1 MSKLP
6 QGKPR
11 SIKPFGG
18 SNKRLLA
25 LAAATGA
32 STIYGINHTLAKGVM
47 PTYIGAY
54 GFILLRVLGASLLFW
69 LLSMFTKSEQIDRAD
84 YWRFLGCA
92 VFGMFVNM
100 LSFFKGLSL
109 STPINSSVIIT
120 LSPVILLILSALFL
134 KERIGFIKILGVL
147 IGMLGALVL
156 VLFGAAVLELW
167 GIKIGPII
175 AGLGLFGVAVAL
187 GAQDL
192 FKNLIS
198 GILVLVER
206 RFQVGDWIFVEDVIE
221 GTVESIGF
229 RSTVVR
235 RFDKSLATIPN
246 FQFAEK
252 AVINNSQITNRR
264 INWIIGLEYRTTS
277 KQLTDIKKEIEE
289 YIKNS
294 EHFTTSGN
302 TILSVK
308 IDQFAASS
316 IDIKLICF
324 TKTRHYLEW
333 MKVKDIL
340 AVEIKNIV
348 EKHKASFAFPSTS
361 IYVEKN

>member
-1 MSKLP
+1 MKVLENFRDLFLDVWKKGVSGVNISEIIIALAIFLFFLFLRGIFSKF
-6 QGKPR
+6 
-11 SIKPFGG
+11 IV
-18 SNKRLLA
+18 KRLEKYVSKTTNKFDNSLVSSME
-25 LAAATGA
+25 G
-32 STIYGINHTLAKGVM
+32 
-47 PTYIGAY
+47 PTKFFPI
-54 GFILLRVLGASLLFW
+54 VLGFFVSTSYLTTEHSAVDLINRSLITILIFW
-69 LLSMFTKSEQIDRAD
+69 TFHQVIGPLSTVVKSVGGLLSRD
-84 YWRFLGCA
+84 L
-92 VFGMFVNM
+92 
-100 LSFFKGLSL
+100 
-109 STPINSSVIIT
+109 INWIIKAIK
-120 LSPVILLILSALFL
+120 VLIL
-134 KERIGFIKILGVL
+134 ILG
-147 IGMLGALVL
+147 A
-156 VLFGAAVLELW
+156 AAVLELW

-206 RFQVGDWIFVEDVIE
+206 RFQVGEWIFVEGVIE

-246 FQFAEK
+246 FQFAEN

-264 INWIIGLEYRTTS
+264 INWVIGLEYKTTS
-277 KQLTDIKKEIEE
+277 EQLKNIKDQIED

-294 EHFTTSGN
+294 KDFSTSVD

-324 TKTRHYLEW
+324 TKTTQYLEW
-333 MKVKDIL
+333 MNVKDTL
-340 AVEIKNIV
+340 AIEIKNIV
-348 EKHKASFAFPSTS
+348 EKNKASFAFPSTS
-361 IYVEKN
+361 VYVEKNV

>member
-1 MSKLP
+1 MNVLENFRNLFLDVWKDGVS
-6 QGKPR
+6 
-11 SIKPFGG
+11 
-18 SNKRLLA
+18 
-25 LAAATGA
+25 
-32 STIYGINHTLAKGVM
+32 GINISEIIIALVIFAFFLFLRGVFSKFVVKKLEKYVSKTSNSFDNSLVHSMEGPAKFF
-47 PTYIGAY
+47 PI
-54 GFILLRVLGASLLFW
+54 VLGFFVSTSYLTVESGTVDVINRSLMTVLIFW
-69 LLSMFTKSEQIDRAD
+69 TFHQIIGPFSAVIKSAGGLLSRD
-84 YWRFLGCA
+84 L
-92 VFGMFVNM
+92 
-100 LSFFKGLSL
+100 
-109 STPINSSVIIT
+109 INWIIKAIK
-120 LSPVILLILSALFL
+120 VLILVL
-134 KERIGFIKILGVL
+134 GF
-147 IGMLGALVL
+147 
-156 VLFGAAVLELW
+156 AAVLDLW
-167 GIKIGPII
+167 GIKVGPII

-206 RFQVGDWIFVEDVIE
+206 RFQVGDWIFVDGIIE
-221 GTVESIGF
+221 GTVENIGF

-277 KQLTDIKKEIEE
+277 EQLKTIKEQIENFIKKNE
-289 YIKNS
+289 NFS
-294 EHFTTSGN
+294 TTAD

-324 TKTRHYLEW
+324 TKTSAYLEW
-333 MKVKDIL
+333 MNVKDVL
-340 AVEIKNIV
+340 AIEIKDIV
-348 EKHKASFAFPSTS
+348 EKNKASFAFPSTS
-361 IYVEKN
+361 IYVEKI

>member
-1 MSKLP
+1 MGVLENFKNLFFDVWNKGVAGVNISEIIIALLIFLFFLFLRGVFSKFVIQRLENYVS
-6 QGKPR
+6 KT
-11 SIKPFGG
+11 
-18 SNKRLLA
+18 SNNFDNSLVFSMEGPAKFFPIVLGFFVSTSYLTVETQ
-25 LAAATGA
+25 AAAFLE
-32 STIYGINHTLAKGVM
+32 TINRSLITILIFWTFHQL
-47 PTYIGAY
+47 IGPLSVVIKSVGDLISRDLVNWIIKA
-54 GFILLRVLGASLLFW
+54 IKVLIF
-69 LLSMFTKSEQIDRAD
+69 
-84 YWRFLGCA
+84 
-92 VFGMFVNM
+92 
-100 LSFFKGLSL
+100 
-109 STPINSSVIIT
+109 
-120 LSPVILLILSALFL
+120 
-134 KERIGFIKILGVL
+134 ILGV
-147 IGMLGALVL
+147 
-156 VLFGAAVLELW
+156 AAVLELW

-252 AVINNSQITNRR
+252 AVINNSLITNRR

-277 KQLTDIKKEIEE
+277 KQLIDIKKEIED
-289 YIKNS
+289 YIQKS
-294 EHFTTSGN
+294 ELFITSDN

-324 TKTRHYLEW
+324 TKTKNFLEW
-333 MKVKDIL
+333 MNVKDIL
-340 AVEIKNIV
+340 ALEIKSIV
-348 EKHKASFAFPSTS
+348 EKNKASFAFPSTS
-361 IYVEKN
+361 IYVEKNQ

>member
-1 MSKLP
+1 M
-6 QGKPR
+6 G
-11 SIKPFGG
+11 
-18 SNKRLLA
+18 NK
-25 LAAATGA
+25 
-32 STIYGINHTLAKGVM
+32 NW
-47 PTYIGAY
+47 PNN
-54 GFILLRVLGASLLFW
+54 
-69 LLSMFTKSEQIDRAD
+69 
-84 YWRFLGCA
+84 C
-92 VFGMFVNM
+92 
-100 LSFFKGLSL
+100 
-109 STPINSSVIIT
+109 
-120 LSPVILLILSALFL
+120 
-134 KERIGFIKILGVL
+134 
-147 IGMLGALVL
+147 
-156 VLFGAAVLELW
+156 
-167 GIKIGPII
+167 
-175 AGLGLFGVAVAL
+175 GLGLFGVAVAL

-206 RFQVGDWIFVEDVIE
+206 RFQVGDWIYVEGVIE
-221 GTVESIGF
+221 GTVKSIGF

-264 INWIIGLEYRTTS
+264 INWIIGLEYKTTS
-277 KQLTDIKKEIEE
+277 KQLTDIKKEIEN

-294 EHFTTSGN
+294 ELFSTSDD

-324 TKTRHYLEW
+324 TKTKQYLEW

-340 AVEIKNIV
+340 AIEIKSIV
-348 EKHKASFAFPSTS
+348 EKNKASFAFPSTS

>member
-1 MSKLP
+1 MNILENFKDLFVDVWKDGVS
-6 QGKPR
+6 
-11 SIKPFGG
+11 
-18 SNKRLLA
+18 
-25 LAAATGA
+25 
-32 STIYGINHTLAKGVM
+32 GINISEIVIALVIFIFFLFLRGVFSKFIVKKLEKYVLKTTNNFDKSLVHSMEGPAKFF
-47 PTYIGAY
+47 PI
-54 GFILLRVLGASLLFW
+54 VLGFFVSTSYLTVESGTVDVINRSLITILIFW
-69 LLSMFTKSEQIDRAD
+69 TFHQVIGPFSTVIKSVGGLLSRD
-84 YWRFLGCA
+84 L
-92 VFGMFVNM
+92 
-100 LSFFKGLSL
+100 
-109 STPINSSVIIT
+109 INWIIKAIK
-120 LSPVILLILSALFL
+120 VLIL
-134 KERIGFIKILGVL
+134 ILG
-147 IGMLGALVL
+147 
-156 VLFGAAVLELW
+156 FAAVLDLW

-206 RFQVGDWIFVEDVIE
+206 RFQVGDWIFVDGVIE
-221 GTVESIGF
+221 GTVENIGF

-277 KQLTDIKKEIEE
+277 EQLKIIKGQIENFIKE
-289 YIKNS
+289 S
-294 EHFTTSGN
+294 EDFSTTAD

-316 IDIKLICF
+316 IDIKLICY
-324 TKTRHYLEW
+324 TKTAAYLEW
-333 MKVKDIL
+333 MNVKDIL
-340 AVEIKNIV
+340 AIEIKNIV
-348 EKHKASFAFPSTS
+348 EKNKASFAFPSTS
-361 IYVEKN
+361 IYVEKQ